1 MKYDTHALELENGKA
16 PFEEWIDGLRDLN
29 VKARI
34 LTAVSKMAD
43 GNFGSAKSI
52 KGMPALFEY
61 RINAG
66 PGYRIYYRV
75 SDQTIVLLWG
85 GTKRTQTRDL
95 ERARTFARLL
105 DKEKA

>member
-1 MKYDTHALELENGKA
+1 MEYDTHALELENGKA
-16 PFEEWIDGLRDLN
+16 PFEEWLDGLRDLN

-34 LTAVSKMAD
+34 LTAVSKMAA
-43 GNFGSAKSI
+43 GNFGNAKPI
-52 KGMPALFEY
+52 KGVPALFEY

-75 SDQTIVLLWG
+75 SGQMVVLLWG
-85 GTKRTQTRDL
+85 GTKRTQTRDVQ
-95 ERARTFARLL
+95 RARTFARLV